1 MNRQQKALA
10 DTQNQADRRRVRLQR
25 VGVKGVELPFQI
37 KAREDGHQTVLATV
51 ALTADLPHYFK
62 GTHMSRF
69 IEILEEWRNRPVS
82 GSEVKMI
89 LQQTKAVLKAEMV
102 HVDIRFK
109 YFIEK
114 QAPVSGLR
122 SVLGYSSQFSGSLD
136 GGSFDFKL
144 GVEAPINT
152 VCPCSKE
159 IAEIG
164 AHNQRATIRV
174 RVRFVPG
181 RFIWIEELARV
192 LERQGSAQIY
202 PLLKREDEKY
212 VIEQAFRN
220 PKFVEDVVRD
230 CVLALRADPRLRWF
244 EVECEAEESIHQH
257 NAFAYD
263 QETLVAPIGVSPRPQ
278 SNA

>member
-10 DTQNQADRRRVRLQR
+10 DTQNQADRRLVRLQR

-37 KAREDGHQTVLATV
+37 KAMEDGRQTVLATV

-69 IEILEEWRNRPVS
+69 IGILEEWRNRPVS

-89 LQQTKAVLKAEMV
+89 LQQTKTVLKAEMAG
-102 HVDIRFK
+102 VDIRFK

-122 SVLGYSSQFSGSLD
+122 SVLGYSSLFSGSLD
-136 GGSFDFKL
+136 GGNFDFKL
-144 GVEAPINT
+144 GVEVPINT

-164 AHNQRATIRV
+164 AHNQRAIVRA

-181 RFIWIEELARV
+181 RFVWIEELVRV

-212 VIEQAFRN
+212 VTEQAFRN

-230 CVLALRADPRLRWF
+230 CVLALRGDSRLRWF
-244 EVECEAEESIHQH
+244 EIECEAEESIHQH

-263 QETLVAPIGVSPRPQ
+263 QETLVPPKGGSSSCAY
-278 SNA
+278 